1 MGRSLAPISER
12 DTPVNSAE
20 DGHPLFESQGLE
32 YSIEKR
38 DGRVF
43 HQEARRDASG
53 RIVTRTEAEVQ
64 YVLGS
69 GRQGLAYLAERDG
82 FLFESPITW
91 FSQKRQWGLSPGFEV
106 ANYHF
111 DRPIR
116 PGCLYCHANRAI
128 SVPGPINQFRPPI
141 FLGHSIGCERCHGPG
156 ELHAKGTAAKGGAGP
171 TIVNPALL
179 EPSLRD
185 AICEQ
190 CHLIGD
196 HRVVRAGRSEDDYRP
211 GLPFE
216 RFWTV
221 FLEPREQDENRFVG
235 QVEQMHKSQCFIA
248 SRGRLGCISCHD
260 PHKLP
265 AREEKGAYYR
275 SRCLE
280 CHGDRGCSLPEKA
293 RLARSPEDDC
303 TSCHLPRERDSD
315 IPHSASANH
324 RIPRNGSA
332 ASPSVSPPMN
342 AGRVLRRP
350 VPFHAGQADAS
361 GQSDLDRDLGVA
373 LCRSGE
379 DGARIAYPLL
389 KRAVRARP
397 DDVFAWEAL
406 GLASGQLGRD
416 DESLAAFGKALALEP
431 KRESTLVG
439 AAYQSMKMDRR
450 QDAVGFWQRAIAQ
463 NPWRSDYHAELG
475 LVYFND
481 GNWSASAAA
490 CRDAL
495 ALRASWLDVRKR
507 LVQCYLRMGNADAA
521 LAEQES
527 VLASGRSESH

>member
-1 MGRSLAPISER
+1 
-12 DTPVNSAE
+12 
-20 DGHPLFESQGLE
+20 
-32 YSIEKR
+32 
-38 DGRVF
+38 
-43 HQEARRDASG
+43 
-53 RIVTRTEAEVQ
+53 
-64 YVLGS
+64 
-69 GRQGLAYLAERDG
+69 
-82 FLFESPITW
+82 
-91 FSQKRQWGLSPGFEV
+91 
-106 ANYHF
+106 
-111 DRPIR
+111 
-116 PGCLYCHANRAI
+116 
-128 SVPGPINQFRPPI
+128 
-141 FLGHSIGCERCHGPG
+141 
-156 ELHAKGTAAKGGAGP
+156 
-171 TIVNPALL
+171 
-179 EPSLRD
+179 
-185 AICEQ
+185 
-190 CHLIGD
+190 
-196 HRVVRAGRSEDDYRP
+196 
-211 GLPFE
+211 
-216 RFWTV
+216 
-221 FLEPREQDENRFVG
+221 
-235 QVEQMHKSQCFIA
+235 
-248 SRGRLGCISCHD
+248 
-260 PHKLP
+260 
-265 AREEKGAYYR
+265 
-275 SRCLE
+275 
-280 CHGDRGCSLPEKA
+280 
-293 RLARSPEDDC
+293 
-303 TSCHLPRERDSD
+303 
-315 IPHSASANH
+315 
-324 RIPRNGSA
+324 
-332 ASPSVSPPMN
+332 MN

-379 DGARIAYPLL
+379 DGARIAFPLL